1 MSNQQNEL
9 DNLAN
14 KNNEELENF
23 RSYLKDLKGIT
34 INDLDIENLDNRIV
48 DLLDSARAL
57 GYAQAVFNWK

>member
-14 KNNEELENF
+14 NNEELKNF

-34 INDLDIENLDNRIV
+34 INDLDIENLDDRIV
-48 DLLDSARAL
+48 DLLDNTRAL

>member
-14 KNNEELENF
+14 KNNEELKNF

-34 INDLDIENLDNRIV
+34 INDLDIENLDDRIV
-48 DLLDSARAL
+48 DLLDNARAL